1 MRRGAADRNGA
12 RFNLIKRVL
21 SQRETF
27 SLFLPL
33 SPDIVKQRQAAT
45 GVALISS
52 LCLYCHLPG
61 GSCVREPFFK
71 VPRGHRWGAV
81 QCGGGGEGERGRRRK
96 RGATRSL
103 LPPSSSNSISNSI
116 SSGSSSGSISSSTTL
131 RSGSG
136 TPGSH
141 FPSC

>member
-21 SQRETF
+21 SRRETF

-81 QCGGGGEGERGRRRK
+81 QCGGGEGERGRRRK